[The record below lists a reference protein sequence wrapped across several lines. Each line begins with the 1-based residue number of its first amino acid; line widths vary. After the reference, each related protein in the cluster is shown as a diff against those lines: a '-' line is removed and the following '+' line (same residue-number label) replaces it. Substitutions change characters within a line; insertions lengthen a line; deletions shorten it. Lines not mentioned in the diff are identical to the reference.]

1 MIPTAL
7 KFQLI
12 KWEQTYGSD
21 PMYLDELSEYEIAE
35 YMIEF
40 AKMHVQAALEKAS
53 YNAVLASYDNKANKP
68 GTSVFTTIISNDVE
82 WRPCS
87 ESILNAYPLT
97 LIKQL

>member
-53 YNAVLASYDNKANKP
+53 YNAVLKSYDNNANKP
-68 GTSVFTTIISNDVE
+68 GTFGFTTMTVNGIE

-87 ESILNAYPLT
+87 ESILNSYPLT
-97 LIKQL
+97 NIK